1 MNNREIIEQT
11 RSSLYRKRLLW
22 IGLLLSLFLLAG
34 WFLYNHG
41 QEKLLDPLAE
51 RLWRLYNLL
60 QTISQESLWGALMVI
75 AGFNVIYILLRVTY
89 RPPPIELR
97 PPLAGRVGGWLEML
111 RVAGLPGFLGERL
124 VGAARRLLVND
135 LTTRE
140 HEAAE
145 AAWQRI
151 RRGQIPLS
159 DEARE
164 LLGHGQSFIPS
175 PALRGR
181 NRRRTTLAV
190 MREIASYLEKK
201 QIS

>member
-1 MNNREIIEQT
+1 MNKRDIIEQT
-11 RSSLYRKRLLW
+11 RTSLYRKRLLW
-22 IGLLLSLFLLAG
+22 IGLLIAVLIFVG

-41 QEKLLDPLAE
+41 QERLLDPLAE
-51 RLWRLYNLL
+51 RLWRLYNLG
-60 QTISQESLWGALMVI
+60 QTISQETLWGALMVI
-75 AGFNVIYILLRVTY
+75 AGFNVIYLLMRVTY
-89 RPPPIELR
+89 QGPAVDLR

-111 RVAGLPGFLGERL
+111 RVAGLPGFLGKRL
-124 VGAARRLLVND
+124 VGAARTLLVND

-140 HEAAE
+140 HETAE

-164 LLGHGQSFIPS
+164 LLGHGQSFSPS

-190 MREIASYLEKK
+190 MREIAAYLEKK
-201 QIS
+201 QSS